1 MTHAPAPAEPR
12 ASRADG
18 VPASSRLLT
27 GWLAGRLSGTG
38 AIWPATAV
46 LFLVSPL
53 IAPGSVGAS
62 PVMSMLPFA
71 AVLALA
77 ATGQAFVVQQRGLD
91 LSVPGSMSLAAL
103 VVTKVANQDN
113 GKVVQAVVL
122 ALVAVAVAGLIN
134 GLVVTRLRITPIVAT
149 LGVNAL
155 LLGAVQSY
163 SAGFPTGAASSLNSL
178 ALRKTLGVPNTV
190 LGAALILAV
199 LAIINQRTLFGRR
212 LVQVGTS
219 PQAMRLI
226 GGRVQLLVVSA
237 YVLAAAFYGLAGIML
252 AAYIQTPGIFLGDD
266 YLLPTIAAVVLAGN
280 ALTGGQLKVGAIAVA
295 ALFLTQLNQVV
306 LSMGAP
312 TSLQLLIQS
321 AALVVAV
328 SGHLVRRAWRTRRTS
343 TASRRAAA
351 RAATL
356 LEEGQP
362 WVSASRR

>member
-1 MTHAPAPAEPR
+1 M
-12 ASRADG
+12 
-18 VPASSRLLT
+18 SSPTRHI
-27 GWLAGRLSGTG
+27 G

-46 LFLVSPL
+46 LFLVSPV

-91 LSVPGSMSLAAL
+91 LSVAGSMSLAAL
-103 VVTKVANQDN
+103 IVTKVANQDN
-113 GKVVQAVVL
+113 GKVVEAVGVAIL
-122 ALVAVAVAGLIN
+122 AVAVAGALN
-134 GLVVTRLRITPIVAT
+134 GLIVTRLHITPIVAT

-163 SAGFPTGAASSLNSL
+163 SAGFPTGAASSLNGL
-178 ALRKTLGVPNTV
+178 ALHKTLGVPNTV
-190 LGAALILAV
+190 LAAGIILGA
-199 LAIINQRTLFGRR
+199 LAIVSQRTLFGRQ

-226 GGRVQLLVVSA
+226 GGRVQLLVVGA
-237 YVLAAAFYGLAGIML
+237 YTLAAVFYGFAGIML

-280 ALTGGQLKVGAIAVA
+280 ALTGGQLKVGAIATA

-321 AALVVAV
+321 AALVIAV
-328 SGHLVRRAWRTRRTS
+328 SGHLLKRAWDARRTAWTS
-343 TASRRAAA
+343 PRIPQQEANRHR
-351 RAATL
+351 
-356 LEEGQP
+356 EGQP

>member
-1 MTHAPAPAEPR
+1 M
-12 ASRADG
+12 S
-18 VPASSRLLT
+18 V
-27 GWLAGRLSGTG
+27 G

-53 IAPGSVGAS
+53 LAPGSLGAS
-62 PVMSMLPFA
+62 PIMSMLPFA
-71 AVLALA
+71 AVLAIA

-113 GKVVQAVVL
+113 GKVVEAVAL
-122 ALVAVAVAGLIN
+122 ALFAVAVAGVIN
-134 GLVVTRLRITPIVAT
+134 GLVVTQLHITPIVAT

-163 SAGFPTGAASSLNSL
+163 SAGFPTGAAPSLNSL
-178 ALRKTLGVPNTV
+178 ALHKTLGIPNTV
-190 LGAALILAV
+190 LAAAGILVV
-199 LAIINQRTLFGRR
+199 LAIVNQRTLFGRR
-212 LVQVGTS
+212 LVQVGTN

-226 GGRVQLLVVSA
+226 GGRVRLLVVGA
-237 YVLAAAFYGLAGIML
+237 YSLAAVFYGLAGIML
-252 AAYIQTPGIFLGDD
+252 AAYIQTPGIFLGDE

-280 ALTGGQLKVGAIAVA
+280 ALSGGQLKVGAIAMA

-328 SGHLVRRAWRTRRTS
+328 SGHLLKRVWL
-343 TASRRAAA
+343 SRRAALSSDRTTDHVPA
-351 RAATL
+351 PR
-356 LEEGQP
+356 EEGQP
-362 WVSASRR
+362 WVSASPR

>member
-1 MTHAPAPAEPR
+1 VSIPTPQ
-12 ASRADG
+12 
-18 VPASSRLLT
+18 V
-27 GWLAGRLSGTG
+27 G

-46 LFLVSPL
+46 LFLASPL
-53 IAPGSVGAS
+53 IAPGSVGVS
-62 PVMSMLPFA
+62 PIMSMLPFA
-71 AVLALA
+71 AVLAIA
-77 ATGQAFVVQQRGLD
+77 ATGQALVVQQRGLD

-103 VVTKVANQDN
+103 IATKVANQDD
-113 GKVVQAVVL
+113 GKVIEAVVV
-122 ALVAVAVAGLIN
+122 AIAAVALAGLIN

-163 SAGFPTGAASSLNSL
+163 SAGFPTGAAPSLNSL

-190 LGAALILAV
+190 LGAGLVLIVLAV
-199 LAIINQRTLFGRR
+199 VSHRTLFGRR
-212 LVQVGTS
+212 LVQVGTN

-237 YVLAAAFYGLAGIML
+237 YVLAAVFYGMAGIVL

-321 AALVVAV
+321 AALVIAV
-328 SGHLVRRAWRTRRTS
+328 SGHLLKRAWSARRASWTAQRTTE
-343 TASRRAAA
+343 

-356 LEEGQP
+356 LQEGQP
-362 WVSASRR
+362 WPSASRR

>member
-1 MTHAPAPAEPR
+1 
-12 ASRADG
+12 
-18 VPASSRLLT
+18 
-27 GWLAGRLSGTG
+27 
-38 AIWPATAV
+38 V
-46 LFLVSPL
+46 LFLASPL
-53 IAPGSVGAS
+53 IAPGSVGVS
-62 PVMSMLPFA
+62 PIMSMLPFA
-71 AVLALA
+71 AVLAIA

-103 VVTKVANQDN
+103 IATKVANQDD
-113 GKVVQAVVL
+113 GKVVEAVVV
-122 ALVAVAVAGLIN
+122 AIAAVAVAGLIN

-163 SAGFPTGAASSLNSL
+163 SAGFPTGAAPSLNSL

-190 LGAALILAV
+190 LGAGLVLIVLAV
-199 LAIINQRTLFGRR
+199 VSHRTLFGRR
-212 LVQVGTS
+212 LVQVGTN
-219 PQAMRLI
+219 PHAMRLI
-226 GGRVQLLVVSA
+226 GGRVQLLVVAA
-237 YVLAAAFYGLAGIML
+237 YVLAAVFYGMAGIGL

-321 AALVVAV
+321 AALVIAV
-328 SGHLVRRAWRTRRTS
+328 SGHLLKRALSRRRASWTSQRTTERT
-343 TASRRAAA
+343 APR
-351 RAATL
+351 L
-356 LEEGQP
+356 QEGQP
-362 WVSASRR
+362 WASASRR